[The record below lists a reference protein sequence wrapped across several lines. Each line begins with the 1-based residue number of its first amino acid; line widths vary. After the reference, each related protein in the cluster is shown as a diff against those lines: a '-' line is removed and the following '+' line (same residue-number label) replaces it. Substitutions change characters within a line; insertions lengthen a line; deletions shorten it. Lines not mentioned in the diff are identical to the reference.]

1 VSVRELTFDDAPPE
15 QSAATRPYRATEGL
29 VDRLSIIFFQ
39 LDKEGRPDLT
49 RPRVQAA
56 RTQYHTSLGTVL
68 SRKGEE
74 GADEEV
80 WQQFEAPRERYA
92 TLVVKYPTDP
102 SGKVLHEPTG
112 IVILPWDFGEPTY
125 RRLHELAIQQRP
137 LGRNLGSID
146 LKVECSN
153 SRKQYVK
160 VSVAGQA
167 IWRMKPEAQEKFLG
181 RAIPLYDSVRIGRD
195 IPESELRRLL
205 GLSTVSPS
213 VASDTVDFDDDLLN
227 QV

>member
-1 VSVRELTFDDAPPE
+1 MSVRELTFDDAPPE
-15 QSAATRPYRATEGL
+15 QSAATRPYRATESL

-74 GADEEV
+74 GADDEV
-80 WQQFEAPRERYA
+80 WDQFEPPRDRYA
-92 TLVVKYPTDP
+92 TLVLKYPTEP
-102 SGKVLHEPTG
+102 SGKVLQDPSG
-112 IVILPWDFGEPTY
+112 IAILPWDFGEPTY
-125 RRLHELAIQQRP
+125 RRLHDLTVQQRP

-146 LKVECSN
+146 LKIECTN

-160 VSVAGQA
+160 ASVAGAA
-167 IWRMKPEAQEKFLG
+167 IWRMKPEAMEKFLN
-181 RAIPLYDSVRIGRD
+181 RALPLYDSVRIGRD

-205 GLSTVSPS
+205 GLPAVAPS
-213 VASDTVDFDDDLLN
+213 VAADAFEIDDDLLN